1 MVLLEYT
8 LGSRKAG
15 SLKRVWFE
23 SIAKVIP
30 IDSWKPLNADINLLK
45 RCKKAIRQVVAD
57 ADVILYGSRAR
68 GDANEYSDY
77 DILVLIDGAVSISL
91 KERFV
96 DQILPLELETDAVL
110 TLMTYNRQ
118 QWDTPLYRAMPFH
131 KNVDR
136 EGILL

>member
-1 MVLLEYT
+1 M
-8 LGSRKAG
+8 
-15 SLKRVWFE
+15 
-23 SIAKVIP
+23 IP
-30 IDSWKPLNADINLLK
+30 IDAWKPLNADIKLLK

-77 DILVLIDGAVSISL
+77 DILVLIDCPVSISL

-96 DQILPLELETDAVL
+96 DQTLPLELETGAVL
-110 TLMTYNRQ
+110 TLITYNRQ

-136 EGILL
+136 EGVLL